1 MNVKDL
7 SSKTVI
13 STGIIIPGWSAVRAL
28 YSLQNIIMLTP
39 CAYATKT
46 RRNTTGQSR
55 RTTRTQIKS
64 QHTRHTHARMT
75 VVATSRRVSRDVRV
89 DERAPETR
97 RHIAN
102 PQPLRSF
109 MHRLSRPMRA
119 HATHARCV
127 RARNR
132 HERIQTHTFEPS
144 AGPIGGAGFALPA
157 SIASLMYPAT
167 FAAMTTGRRAPACA
181 RTSRR
186 ATAFAMNA
194 LVVCTRAVHPSVSA
208 LLARSED
215 VVHARVFV
223 AARGAGVAPMGV
235 AARIAVVNIVDV
247 R

>member
-1 MNVKDL
+1 MFAAVPATMFIAESIVVQFKSGNLIFAISSSWSRVMRPTVCFCGSAAPLGTPAAFFNNTEAGGVFKMNVKDL

-39 CAYATKT
+39 FA
-46 RRNTTGQSR
+46 
-55 RTTRTQIKS
+55 
-64 QHTRHTHARMT
+64 
-75 VVATSRRVSRDVRV
+75 
-89 DERAPETR
+89 
-97 RHIAN
+97 
-102 PQPLRSF
+102 
-109 MHRLSRPMRA
+109 
-119 HATHARCV
+119 
-127 RARNR
+127 
-132 HERIQTHTFEPS
+132 PS

-235 AARIAVVNIVDV
+235 AVRIAVVNIVDV